1 MSLYIIYVFHKTILF
16 TDVDGL
22 IFGKSI
28 IITNSTDA
36 CMYDIHIATGNKQPG
51 DCFLTNMT
59 HLTFFSVDSHER
71 VFYYVDHS
79 MSSIKKVDMITKIEQ
94 ILYMGTVGAET
105 ISGMYIL
112 RVSDCCLTPIQQEE
126 NRRCTIQKKR
136 DKQRSTKH
144 YT

>member
-59 HLTFFSVDSHER
+59 DLTFFSVDSHER

-105 ISGMYIL
+105 ISGVEQEL
-112 RVSDCCLTPIQQEE
+112 PTPPEFTSGFKWGCSVISFM
-126 NRRCTIQKKR
+126 C
-136 DKQRSTKH
+136 SVL
-144 YT
+144 

>member
-16 TDVDGL
+16 TGVDGL
-22 IFGKSI
+22 LFGKSI

-36 CMYDIHIATGNKQPG
+36 CMYDIHIATNSKLPG

-59 HLTFFSVDSHER
+59 DLTFFSVDSHER

-94 ILYMGTVGAET
+94 ILYVGTVGAET

-136 DKQRSTKH
+136 GKQRSTKH